1 MSGGRSDAA
10 SVRLMTA
17 TLAHRGPDDSGI
29 VELHDGRVVLGHRR
43 LSIIDLS
50 PLGHQPMASP
60 DGRDWLVFNGE
71 LYNFREVRS
80 ELQRLGHSFRS
91 ESDTEVLLA
100 AYREWGL
107 ESLKRFRGMFAF
119 ALWDGSRGTLHLA
132 RDRFG
137 VKPLYYALS
146 DATLAFASELKAL
159 NVAGYTQR
167 RIDPVAVGEYLQ
179 FGYVSAPRSIFAD
192 VRVVE
197 PGTVVSFDT
206 ALRAT
211 VRRYWSLSD
220 LFKSEGTHALR
231 QELATSTDD
240 FLLDRLEGA
249 LTKAF
254 QYRMVADVP
263 VGVFLSGGI
272 DSSLVSTLLAR
283 RAGLKVKTFTIG
295 YGESEFDETHYAR
308 EVAQRLGTDHTEFIV
323 SPDEA
328 LQLNARIP
336 DIADEPIGDSSLIPT
351 LMVSQLARR
360 HVTVALSADG
370 ADELFGGYAR
380 YQICGA
386 YSARL
391 NGIGRWGY
399 HMAGE
404 LVDCLPPGLVS
415 MAYRGASGGGPR
427 FAAINDKLR
436 KFVRMARTRDEYSAY
451 ESAVSEWSAAQC
463 SQLLL
468 DAGRDATGAAA
479 SYAAPGDIDIHDR
492 FMHFDADRYLPG
504 DLLTK
509 VDRASMAVSLEAREP
524 CLDDELA
531 QLAVALPPKWKIR
544 NGQGKYALRRILARH
559 LPSELFD
566 RPKQGFSAPVA
577 DWLRGPLRA
586 QMQDELAPQRV
597 KSVGILDPN
606 ATEKSVSG
614 FLSGDRESSAAGI
627 WFLLQLQRWAG
638 RWMTSPS
645 SKAAETLRVK

>member
-1 MSGGRSDAA
+1 M
-10 SVRLMTA
+10 
-17 TLAHRGPDDSGI
+17 
-29 VELHDGRVVLGHRR
+29 
-43 LSIIDLS
+43 
-50 PLGHQPMASP
+50 
-60 DGRDWLVFNGE
+60 
-71 LYNFREVRS
+71 
-80 ELQRLGHSFRS
+80 
-91 ESDTEVLLA
+91 LLA

-107 ESLKRFRGMFAF
+107 ESLQRFRGMFAF
-119 ALWDGSRGTLHLA
+119 ALWDGASRTLHLA

-137 VKPLYYALS
+137 VKPLYYALTGT
-146 DATLAFASELKAL
+146 TLAFASELKAL
-159 NVAGYTQR
+159 NVAGYTER
-167 RIDPVAVGEYLQ
+167 RIDPSAVREYLQ

-206 ALRAT
+206 GLRVN
-211 VRRYWSLSD
+211 VRRYWSLSG
-220 LFKSEGTHALR
+220 LFDSEHTVAVR

-240 FLLDRLEGA
+240 LLLDRVEGA

-272 DSSLVSTLLAR
+272 DSSLVATMLAR
-283 RAGLKVKTFTIG
+283 RAGLKMKTFTIG
-295 YGESEFDETHYAR
+295 YGESEFDETRYAR
-308 EVAQRLGTDHTEFIV
+308 DVAQRLGTEHTEFIV

-336 DIADEPIGDSSLIPT
+336 EIADEPIGDSSLIPT

-380 YQICGA
+380 YRICAA

-391 NGIGRWGY
+391 HGMGRWGY
-399 HMAGE
+399 HMAAE
-404 LVDCLPPGLVS
+404 LMDCLPPDLVS
-415 MAYRGASGGGPR
+415 MGYRLATGGGPR
-427 FAAINDKLR
+427 FAAINDKVR
-436 KFVRMARTRDEYSAY
+436 KFVRMARARDEYSAY

-463 SQLLL
+463 DQLLP
-468 DAGRDATGAAA
+468 DAGLAATGAAA
-479 SYAAPGDIDIHDR
+479 SYAAPRDINMQDR
-492 FMHFDADRYLPG
+492 FMHFDAARYLPG

-531 QLAVALPPKWKIR
+531 QLAVALPSKWKIR

-597 KSVGILDPN
+597 KSFGILDPN
-606 ATEKSVSG
+606 ATAKAVSG

-638 RWMTSPS
+638 RWMAAPSP
-645 SKAAETLRVK
+645 KAAGALRVE